1 MGGVALIVF
10 NLSCVCVLII
20 FYAVLHVKEFS
31 LYVVS
36 LSVPPPPASVCVCVR
51 VNICCLLFHFL
62 VCRYPNTAC
71 ELLTSD
77 VSQINDKL
85 ASDRELVDQLYS
97 FLESERPL
105 NPLLASFF
113 SKVMGLLIT
122 RKSEMVRFSVLGSVQ
137 IIVV

>member
-10 NLSCVCVLII
+10 NLSCVCFNHFFMQCYML
-20 FYAVLHVKEFS
+20 KN
-31 LYVVS
+31 
-36 LSVPPPPASVCVCVR
+36 SVFMLFLFLFPPSANVCVCKYM
-51 VNICCLLFHFL
+51 LFTFSFL

-122 RKSEMVRFSVLGSVQ
+122 RKSEMVCFSVLGRS
-137 IIVV
+137 